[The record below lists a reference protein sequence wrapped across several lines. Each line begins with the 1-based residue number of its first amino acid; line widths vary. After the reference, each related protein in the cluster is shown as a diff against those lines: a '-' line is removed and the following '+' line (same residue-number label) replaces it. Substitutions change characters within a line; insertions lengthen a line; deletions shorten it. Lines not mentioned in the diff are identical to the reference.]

1 MKLNGLTFACCVLG
15 MSLLS
20 SVEAGNVTQSLS
32 ENKRQAIRYMADCF
46 KQINRIMAER
56 FEFPK
61 FRNCEDKALIERGL
75 KKPKLVQASELFTG
89 LQTDLPMPQNIYLNV
104 QMKDGKWLSMILE
117 RDDEFYGFPY
127 IMDGRVAK
135 P

>member
-1 MKLNGLTFACCVLG
+1 
-15 MSLLS
+15 
-20 SVEAGNVTQSLS
+20 
-32 ENKRQAIRYMADCF
+32 MADCF

-117 RDDEFYGFPY
+117 RDDEFNGFPY